1 MAAAYRTSTRERK
14 SRRGIALDGGGEPH
28 QIQPMIRRGTAPLV
42 LALVLGAAPAL
53 GGDDHGEASKSDFSE
68 VVEGASAIEGRI
80 RAPCCWNQ
88 TLDIHGSPVSNEL
101 RREIRTRL
109 KAGESQEAIQADF
122 VRRYGE
128 RILAV
133 PPGNPLKDVGV
144 ILSLGFGA
152 AGIGAVFMLLRWRRR
167 AVADRA
173 AQLAGDK
180 QQKPRDRD
188 AYDEQIDSEL
198 EKL

>member
-1 MAAAYRTSTRERK
+1 MRGRAQAPG
-14 SRRGIALDGGGEPH
+14 GIALDGGGQPH
-28 QIQPMIRRGTAPLV
+28 QIQAMARHRIALFVLAFALGTARAV
-42 LALVLGAAPAL
+42 AGE
-53 GGDDHGEASKSDFSE
+53 DHGEASKADFSE

-109 KAGESQEAIQADF
+109 KAGETQEAIQADF

-133 PPGNPLKDVGV
+133 PTGNPLKDVGV

-173 AQLAGDK
+173 AQLAEDK
-180 QQKPRDRD
+180 QKKPRGRD
-188 AYDEQIDSEL
+188 AYDDQIDAEL
-198 EKL
+198 DRL